1 MHTSSRVRALISQNV
16 ENQNVQNQKA
26 ARCGRYTFVVVV
38 VVVVFV
44 MLKLLLYCCCC
55 YVEVVARLKLLL
67 C

>member
-38 VVVVFV
+38 VVFV